1 MGMRRTLPQAVL
13 FDRDGTL
20 VVDVPYNRDP
30 ELVQPMPGAAR
41 LLDGLRRRG
50 VRCGVVS
57 NQSGVGRGLITPAEL
72 AAVSARLDSLLGPF
86 DVFMYCPH
94 VVGDRCRCRKPQPG
108 LVLDACLALGVDPA
122 DSLVVGD
129 IGADMGAAAA
139 AGAAGIL
146 VPTPVTRPEE
156 VASSEW
162 VAASLEQLPEMLWG
176 APW

>member
-1 MGMRRTLPQAVL
+1 MGMRGTLPQAVL

-20 VVDVPYNRDP
+20 VEDVPYNRDP
-30 ELVQPMPGAAR
+30 ERVRPMPGAAR

-50 VRCGVVS
+50 VRCGIVS
-57 NQSGVGRGLITPAEL
+57 NQSGIGRGLITPAEL
-72 AAVSARLDSLLGPF
+72 AAVSARVDSLLGPF

-94 VVGDRCRCRKPQPG
+94 VAEDRCRCRKPEPG
-108 LVLDACLALGVDPA
+108 LVLGACLALGIPPGR
-122 DSLVVGD
+122 SLVVGD

-156 VASSEW
+156 VAASDR
-162 VAASLEQLPEMLWG
+162 VAASLDLLPEMLWG
-176 APW
+176 AAW

>member
-1 MGMRRTLPQAVL
+1 MGMRGTLPQAVL

-20 VVDVPYNRDP
+20 VEDVPYNRDP
-30 ELVQPMPGAAR
+30 ERVRPMPGAAR

-50 VRCGVVS
+50 VRCGIVS

-72 AAVSARLDSLLGPF
+72 AAVSARIDSILGPF

-94 VVGDRCRCRKPQPG
+94 VAEDRCRCRKPEPG
-108 LVLDACLALGVDPA
+108 LVLGACLALGVSP
-122 DSLVVGD
+122 SRSVVVGD

-139 AGAAGIL
+139 AGATGIL

-156 VASSEW
+156 VASSDR
-162 VAASLEQLPEMLWG
+162 VAASLELLPEMLWG